1 MLCRND
7 KQLNYIILCLFN
19 LITSYLFSDKMNQD
33 QDSAAG
39 DY

>member
-7 KQLNYIILCLFN
+7 TQLNYIILRLFN
-19 LITSYLFSDKMNQD
+19 LITSYLFLDMTNQD

-39 DY
+39 D